1 MNAFISEFLHTLRM
15 GKCLPVIFFSAA
27 LLGGCALPTPDKVAS
42 TALSTEQGQA
52 TQLGQALA
60 PRLAK
65 HPGKSGIYALADPH
79 DAFAAR
85 VLLARAAERTL
96 DVQYYIWHGDITG
109 TLLLEELHEAADRG
123 VRVRLLLDDNGTAG
137 LDTELA
143 ALALHPQIEVRL
155 FNPFKVRNPKWLG
168 YITDFSRA
176 NRRMHNTYEPS
187 LCQ

>member
-1 MNAFISEFLHTLRM
+1 M
-15 GKCLPVIFFSAA
+15 
-27 LLGGCALPTPDKVAS
+27 
-42 TALSTEQGQA
+42 
-52 TQLGQALA
+52 
-60 PRLAK
+60 
-65 HPGKSGIYALADPH
+65 
-79 DAFAAR
+79 
-85 VLLARAAERTL
+85 LLARTAERTL

-176 NRRMHNTYEPS
+176 NRRMHNKSFTADSQASIVGGRNVGMSISVRPRAFCLPTWMSCRSVRLSNMFRPILTVTGPAGPRILLNRSYLRFLMKAS
-187 LCQ
+187 RS